1 MDKKK
6 IVIFGPLGDFGGR
19 DVEVNI
25 IAKALEDNFKIT
37 ILSSAYLTQ
46 SSVALKDLKN
56 TNFNCI
62 SKTLYENNIGVK
74 VLANISKLKSQTQKL
89 NYFYSNNSIA
99 KKIFNYPEL
108 QWQVIEDEIKTA
120 NLVLCCVQLT
130 TQFFPEIVDFCKSN
144 KIPCL
149 VRTTGTIRDFDN
161 SKFSFLENVNA
172 FIHHSQANAQN
183 LNKQIH
189 LPHVIIDQCANY
201 EKSLLSLPTNPNNPF
216 RFGYLGRLSEEKGI
230 LPLAEFFSN
239 NNYSFKIAG
248 DGPQRRNILQVIEN
262 NSNCEYLGQFSND
275 EIVSFF
281 NQIDVLIISSLEE
294 SGPLVGLEAMAA
306 GKLIISTDVGAMKER
321 LTNLNSFWFSIED
334 FTSLEDAIKNINA
347 LTLEDYQINAKKLR
361 ERYLQE
367 YSFNAIA
374 LKYLKLVQS
383 FLN

>member
-6 IVIFGPLGDFGGR
+6 IVVFGPIGDFGGR

-25 IAKALEDNFKIT
+25 IAKALEDDFKVT
-37 ILSSAYLTQ
+37 VLSSAYITQ
-46 SSVALKDLKN
+46 NSVALKDLKN

-144 KIPCL
+144 KIPCV
-149 VRTTGTIRDFDN
+149 VRTTGTIRDFDK
-161 SKFSFLENVNA
+161 SKFSFLENVKA

-201 EKSLLSLPTNPNNPF
+201 EKSLLSLPTNPNEPF

-248 DGPQRRNILQVIEN
+248 DGPQREVILKAIEKN
-262 NSNCEYLGQFSND
+262 TNCEYLGHFSNE

-281 NQIDVLIISSLEE
+281 NQIDVLVIPSLEE

-306 GKLIISTDVGAMKER
+306 GKLILSTDVGAMKER
-321 LTNLNSFWFSIED
+321 LGGLNAFWFDIRI
-334 FTSLEDAIKNINA
+334 TK
-347 LTLEDYQINAKKLR
+347 TLE
-361 ERYLQE
+361 
-367 YSFNAIA
+367 IA
-374 LKYLKLVQS
+374 LKDIQATSKENLDKLMQANRQRYLTEYQEDKIKEKYRNLIYS
-383 FLN
+383 FV